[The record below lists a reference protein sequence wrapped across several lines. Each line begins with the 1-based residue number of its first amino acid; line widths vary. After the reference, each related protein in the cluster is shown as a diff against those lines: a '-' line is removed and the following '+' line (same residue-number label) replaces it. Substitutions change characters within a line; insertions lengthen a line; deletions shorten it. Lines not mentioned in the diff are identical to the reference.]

1 MLETM
6 VMRSAGETLRGRPQ
20 TYRIETTGLRQLAE
34 MPALKP
40 IQKGN
45 LTMSSPATQQ
55 PTPQLFFQT
64 INSYQRTE
72 ALKAAIELE
81 VFTAIG
87 EGNSAVPEIAKR
99 CQTSERGMR
108 ILCDYLCIMGFLA
121 KDGGRYSLTQD
132 SSVFLDKRSP
142 AFLGGTIE
150 FLLSPTVTDGFK
162 DLAAA
167 VRKGGAVI
175 SEEGVVAPEH
185 PVWVK
190 FARAMAPM
198 MAMPS
203 QLMAKLADEKADR
216 KLKILDIAAGHGL
229 FGIAFA
235 QNNPQAEIVALD
247 WAPVLE
253 VAKENARNAAV
264 SDRYSTIEGSAFD
277 VEYGSGYDLV
287 LLTNF
292 LHHFDTATCETL
304 LRKVRAALTGGGRAL
319 TLEFVPN
326 EDRISPPEAAGFSM
340 IVLSGTPSGDA
351 YTFSEL
357 ERMFSSAGF
366 ARSEIHP
373 LPPSIEQVV
382 ISHK

>member
-1 MLETM
+1 
-6 VMRSAGETLRGRPQ
+6 
-20 TYRIETTGLRQLAE
+20 
-34 MPALKP
+34 
-40 IQKGN
+40 
-45 LTMSSPATQQ
+45 MSSPPTQQ

-87 EGNSAVPEIAKR
+87 EGNAAVLEIAKR

-121 KDGGRYSLTQD
+121 KDGGRYSLTRN
-132 SSVFLDKRSP
+132 SAVFLDKRSP
-142 AFLGGTIE
+142 AYLGGAID
-150 FLLSPTVTDGFK
+150 FLLSPMLTDGFK

-185 PVWVK
+185 PIWGK

-216 KLKILDIAAGHGL
+216 NLKILDIAAGHGL
-229 FGIAFA
+229 YEIAFA
-235 QNNPQAEIVALD
+235 KNNPQAEIVALD

-264 SDRYSTIEGSAFD
+264 SDRYRTIEGSAFD

-292 LHHFDTATCETL
+292 LHHFDMATCEAL
-304 LRKVRAALTGGGRAL
+304 LRKVRAALADGGRAL

-326 EDRISPPEAAGFSM
+326 EDRISPPEAAGFSTM
-340 IVLSGTPSGDA
+340 MLGGTPSGDA

-357 ERMFSSAGF
+357 ERMFSNAGF

>member
-1 MLETM
+1 MST
-6 VMRSAGETLRGRPQ
+6 
-20 TYRIETTGLRQLAE
+20 
-34 MPALKP
+34 PA
-40 IQKGN
+40 
-45 LTMSSPATQQ
+45 MQQ
-55 PTPQLFFQT
+55 PTPQLFFET

-81 VFTAIG
+81 VFSAIG
-87 EGNSAVPEIAKR
+87 EGNSAVSEIAKR

-108 ILCDYLCIMGFLA
+108 ILCDYLCIIGFLA
-121 KDGGRYSLTQD
+121 KNGGRYSLTQD
-132 SSVFLDKRSP
+132 SAMFLDKRSP
-142 AFLGGTIE
+142 AYLGGAIE
-150 FLLSPTVTDGFK
+150 FLLSPMLADGFK

-167 VRKGGAVI
+167 VRKGGTII
-175 SEEGVVAPEH
+175 SEEGAVAPEH
-185 PVWVK
+185 PIWVK

-198 MAMPS
+198 AAMAS
-203 QLMAKLADEKADR
+203 NLMAKLVDDKANR
-216 KLKILDIAAGHGL
+216 NLKILDIAAGHGL
-229 FGIAFA
+229 YGIAFA
-235 QNNPQAEIVALD
+235 KNNPQAEIVALD

-264 SDRYSTIEGSAFD
+264 SDRYRTIEGSAFD
-277 VEYGSGYDLV
+277 VDFGSGYDLV

-292 LHHFDTATCETL
+292 LHHFDKTTCETL
-304 LRKVRAALTGGGRAL
+304 LRKVHMALADGGRAV

-340 IVLSGTPSGDA
+340 MMLGGTPSGDA

-357 ERMFSSAGF
+357 DRMFINSGF

-382 ISHK
+382 ISKK

>member
-1 MLETM
+1 M
-6 VMRSAGETLRGRPQ
+6 
-20 TYRIETTGLRQLAE
+20 
-34 MPALKP
+34 
-40 IQKGN
+40 
-45 LTMSSPATQQ
+45 
-55 PTPQLFFQT
+55 FFQT

-72 ALKAAIELE
+72 ALKAAIELGL
-81 VFTAIG
+81 FTAIG
-87 EGNSAVPEIAKR
+87 EGNSAALEIARR
-99 CQTSERGMR
+99 CQSSERGMR
-108 ILCDYLCIMGFLA
+108 ILCDYLCIMGFLT
-121 KDGGRYSLTQD
+121 KESGRYSLTQE
-132 SSVFLDKRSP
+132 SAMFLDKHSP
-142 AFLGGTIE
+142 AYLGGATE
-150 FLLSPTVTDGFK
+150 FILSPMLTDGFK

-167 VRKGGAVI
+167 VKKGGAAI
-175 SEEGVVAPEH
+175 SEEGMVAPEH
-185 PVWVK
+185 PIWVK

-203 QLMAKLADEKADR
+203 QAMATLVDEKADR

-235 QNNPQAEIVALD
+235 KNNPRAEIVALD

-253 VAKENARNAAV
+253 VAKANARNAGV

-277 VEYGSGYDLV
+277 VEYGSGYALV

-304 LRKVRAALTGGGRAL
+304 LRKVHLALADGGRAL

-326 EDRISPPEAAGFSM
+326 EDRISPPEAAGFSIM
-340 IVLSGTPSGDA
+340 MLAGTPGGDA

-357 ERMFSSAGF
+357 ERMFSNVGF

-373 LPPSIEQVV
+373 LPPSIEQLV